1 MSSTAAPLRRI
12 AGSQVGVLTIAL
24 LVSAACAP
32 QLEVASIRGAWRLV
46 HAEERDSS
54 GKPSVKP
61 VQSGFAFFT
70 NNHYAVIWS
79 QGSAPAAPFAT
90 PWAPTDAERLERFDA
105 FTANAGTYQ
114 ISGSTLTATPA
125 VAKVP
130 DFMGGSATYDF
141 TLEGDTLSLTYVRV
155 VSRQGVPM
163 SMYESGG
170 RFEYRFV
177 RLEK

>member
-1 MSSTAAPLRRI
+1 MQTTTRR
-12 AGSQVGVLTIAL
+12 ARPYGWPQLCLAIAL
-24 LVSAACAP
+24 SAITGCAP
-32 QLEVASIRGAWRLV
+32 TSEAESIKGAWRLV
-46 HAEERDSS
+46 HAEERDSA

-70 NNHYAVIWS
+70 DMHYAVIWS
-79 QGSAPAAPFAT
+79 QGTDPAAPFGTAWT
-90 PWAPTDAERLERFDA
+90 PTDSERLERFDA

-114 ISGSTLTATPA
+114 INGSTLTATPA

-130 DFMGGSATYDF
+130 DFMGGSAIYDF
-141 TLEGDTLSLTYVRV
+141 ALEGDTLSLTYTRV

-163 SMYESGG
+163 AVYESGG

-177 RLEK
+177 RLED